1 MQEQV
6 LVTLCY
12 LHQIQIRFTW
22 NIPQTH
28 FFCWYFSAVCLLH
41 TLWPVLLV
49 SQKLAV
55 PSDEKLTKVTG
66 LFWAHLKWCFN
77 KVYKKHFKIYF
88 FIWEL
93 CHPSNTRWLVLTL
106 LLFSQKLVFPSDKV
120 GANKSERT
128 FSPNYIWG
136 RVYFTIHLC
145 HCGWKDSKT
154 VQITR
159 VLYAVS
165 HVLNFWSLQR
175 GFKLLPGPRP
185 CHTLVAPSWGLAP
198 KLHQGRNNSRQ
209 KRAH

>member
-1 MQEQV
+1 M
-6 LVTLCY
+6 
-12 LHQIQIRFTW
+12 
-22 NIPQTH
+22 
-28 FFCWYFSAVCLLH
+28 
-41 TLWPVLLV
+41 
-49 SQKLAV
+49 
-55 PSDEKLTKVTG
+55 
-66 LFWAHLKWCFN
+66 
-77 KVYKKHFKIYF
+77 YKKHFKIYF

-185 CHTLVAPSWGLAP
+185 CHTLVAPSSGLAP

-209 KRAH
+209 KRAHELQSAKYWLLQLYLLGNNLLLFYTCFSSSLKHILLTCGDLIHFDKTESLQ